1 MSTPAGNDLKRGDGV
16 VHVPG
21 DVEVLH
27 ELVVVAELGA
37 LLNLLHHPF
46 LLRITST
53 ESKHRVAT
61 GHAGIRRRVVEE
73 ALRANHHLPGGK
85 RPRAKQNVAVL
96 HRGQERQ
103 ERRWVDSV
111 RETEQSSHTCR
122 PLQ

>member
-1 MSTPAGNDLKRGDGV
+1 MIIPAGNDLERGDGV
-16 VHVPG
+16 VHVSG

-37 LLNLLHHPF
+37 LLNLLHQP
-46 LLRITST
+46 LLLGITST
-53 ESKHRVAT
+53 ENAHRVAA
-61 GHAGIRRRVVEE
+61 GHAGIRCRIVEE

-103 ERRWVDSV
+103 ERRWVDSEH
-111 RETEQSSHTCR
+111 ETEQSSHTCR